1 MGHVVGVF
9 ALSVIQR
16 EGCEAYKNLESIRV
30 MNDIKISSC
39 DLHGSLQI
47 PTSKSITHR
56 VLICAAMSHDVTT
69 IYNPNLSEDCLA
81 TLDALRKI
89 GVKCTI
95 EDKCVTIDARTLKD
109 PADDINCG
117 ESAST
122 LRFLIPLLGVLGLKA
137 RLSMS
142 KKLFERPISVY
153 LDVLSNA
160 GMKFEIA
167 ENHIDVSGKLSP
179 GKFFIPGDVSS
190 QFVSGLLM
198 ALPLL
203 DKESEIYLTSSLQS
217 QPYVDITMDV
227 MQRFGVKVDTGN
239 NMWKVCS
246 SNYIALPYTFEGD
259 WSSAAVYIAAGIFA
273 GPITLTGLRLNS
285 KQGDRAIIDIAKQM
299 GARVQCDESKIC
311 IAKSHLQGVQIDAKN
326 IPDLVPIVCVLAAA
340 AKGKTVIENIS
351 RLRLKESDRV
361 HAMVSNLKRLG
372 VKVQAG
378 QNEIRIEGQDKFC
391 GDVTLDGC
399 NDHRIVMAMAIAAL
413 HADSEVYLTDA
424 SSVCK
429 SYPNFW
435 SDYRKLG
442 GNFDVINFR

>member
-1 MGHVVGVF
+1 
-9 ALSVIQR
+9 
-16 EGCEAYKNLESIRV
+16 
-30 MNDIKISSC
+30 MNDIKILPC
-39 DLHGSLQI
+39 NLQGSLQV

-56 VLICAAMSHDVTT
+56 ALICAAMSRDVMT
-69 IYNPNLSEDCLA
+69 IRDPNMSEDCLA
-81 TLDALRKI
+81 TLNALKKLGVRCTVENESIIMDALI
-89 GVKCTI
+89 
-95 EDKCVTIDARTLKD
+95 LKN
-109 PADDINCG
+109 PIDDIYCG

-160 GMKFEIA
+160 GMKFEVA
-167 ENHIDVSGKLSP
+167 ENQLVVSDKLRP
-179 GKFFIPGDVSS
+179 GKFFIPGDISS

-198 ALPLL
+198 ALPFLE
-203 DKESEIYLTSSLQS
+203 KESEIHLTSPLQS
-217 QPYVDITMDV
+217 KPYVDITLDV
-227 MQRFGVKVDTGN
+227 MKHFGVKVNVGN
-239 NMWKVCS
+239 DMWKVCS
-246 SNYIALPYTFEGD
+246 SNYIALPYTVEGD
-259 WSSAAVYIAAGIFA
+259 WSSAAVYIAAGIFS
-273 GPITLTGLRLNS
+273 GPITLFGLRSDS
-285 KQGDRAIIDIAKQM
+285 KQGDRAIINIAKQM
-299 GARVQCDESKIC
+299 GARVQCDESKIF
-311 IAKSHLQGVQIDAKN
+311 IEKSQLQGIRIDVKN
-326 IPDLVPIVCVLAAA
+326 IPDLVPIICVLAAA

-391 GDVTLDGC
+391 GDVTLDGF

>member
-1 MGHVVGVF
+1 
-9 ALSVIQR
+9 
-16 EGCEAYKNLESIRV
+16 
-30 MNDIKISSC
+30 MNDIKILPC
-39 DLHGSLQI
+39 NLQGSLQV

-56 VLICAAMSHDVTT
+56 ALICAAMSRDVMT
-69 IYNPNLSEDCLA
+69 IRDPNMSEDCLA
-81 TLDALRKI
+81 TLNALKKLGVRCTVENESIIMDALI
-89 GVKCTI
+89 
-95 EDKCVTIDARTLKD
+95 LKN
-109 PADDINCG
+109 PIDDIYCG

-160 GMKFEIA
+160 GMKFEVA
-167 ENHIDVSGKLSP
+167 ENQLVVSDKLRP
-179 GKFFIPGDVSS
+179 GKFFIPGDISS

-198 ALPLL
+198 ALPFLE
-203 DKESEIYLTSSLQS
+203 KESEIHLTSPLQS
-217 QPYVDITMDV
+217 KPYVDITLDV
-227 MQRFGVKVDTGN
+227 MKHFGVKVNVGN
-239 NMWKVCS
+239 DMWKVCPS
-246 SNYIALPYTFEGD
+246 KYVASPYTVEGD
-259 WSSAAVYIAAGIFA
+259 WSAAAVHVAAGIFS

-285 KQGDRAIIDIAKQM
+285 KQGDRAIIDIAEQM
-299 GARVQCDESKIC
+299 GASIQCDESKIC
-311 IAKSHLQGVQIDAKN
+311 IAKSHLKGVRIDAKN
-326 IPDLVPIVCVLAAA
+326 IPDLVPIICVLAAA

-351 RLRLKESDRV
+351 RLRLKESDRI

-391 GDVTLDGC
+391 GDVTLDGF

-413 HADSEVYLTDA
+413 KADGSVYITDA
-424 SSVCK
+424 NSVCK
-429 SYPNFW
+429 SYPSFW

-442 GNFDVINFR
+442 GDFDVINFR